1 MDPPSY
7 RTVSVVRFTDLIG
20 VFRSIPSDK
29 SLGYFRTVR
38 CADELIYFLGKAMA
52 RTSLRVIHGRDARA
66 TFKLNQYC
74 RDCGIDIVLSPS
86 IP

>member
-1 MDPPSY
+1 MA
-7 RTVSVVRFTDLIG
+7 RGFAQNLIRFTDLIG

-38 CADELIYFLGKAMA
+38 YADELIYFLGKAVA
-52 RTSLRVIHGRDARA
+52 RASCDSRDASA
-66 TFKLNQYC
+66 TFD
-74 RDCGIDIVLSPS
+74 RGTEIVQLPS